1 MKTRVISGIAVALI
15 LVGAAFG
22 IWTPV
27 WDILFCLLAGAATYE
42 VMKVAGIRYMPLRVV
57 AVIFGALFP
66 AVLIYLPQVWIIALY
81 VFVVLLV
88 YIILTLAN
96 NKEVLFK
103 DMTISLYATLLV
115 PAGFACVPI
124 IANLYQ
130 MFPGQIDKY
139 ETFYMTFS
147 VVVTALLNDVFA
159 YFIGS
164 QLGKHKMTPVLS
176 PHKSWEGAIGG
187 IICDVIAMM
196 LFLLIFVKCIY
207 KKAFFMP
214 AWLYGIIVLITAV
227 VSIYGDL
234 IASFIKRN
242 YGVKDYSHLI
252 PGHGGIMDRFDSVIL
267 AAPTMFALTYLFAH
281 FALV

>member
-1 MKTRVISGIAVALI
+1 MAAVLI
-15 LVGAAFG
+15 GAAFG

-42 VMKVAGIRYMPLRVV
+42 IMKVAGITYMPLRVTAIV
-57 AVIFGALFP
+57 FGALFP
-66 AVLIYLPQVWIIALY
+66 AALIYLPQLWIIALY
-81 VFVVLLV
+81 VFVVFLV
-88 YIILTLAN
+88 YVIMTLAN
-96 NKEVLFK
+96 NQHIHFQ
-103 DMTISLYATLLV
+103 DMAISLYATLLV
-115 PAGFACVPI
+115 PAGFACVAI

-164 QLGKHKMTPVLS
+164 AIGKHKMTPVLS

-187 IICDVIAMM
+187 VVCDTILMM
-196 LFLLIFVKCIY
+196 IFLLIFVKCIA

-214 AWLYGIIVLITAV
+214 VWLYAIFVVITAV
-227 VSIYGDL
+227 MGIYGDL

-242 YGVKDYSHLI
+242 YGVKDYSKLI

-267 AAPTMFALTYLFAH
+267 AAPTLFALTYIYAH
-281 FALV
+281 FAL

>member
-1 MKTRVISGIAVALI
+1 MKTRVISGIVVAAVLI
-15 LVGAAFG
+15 GAACLLF
-22 IWTPV
+22 TPV
-27 WDILFCLLAGAATYE
+27 WDILFCVLAGAATYE
-42 VMKVAGIRYMPLRVV
+42 IMKVAGIQSKPLRVI
-57 AVIFGALFP
+57 AIIFGALFP
-66 AVLIYLPQVWIIALY
+66 ALLIYLPQLWLIGLY

-88 YIILTLAN
+88 FIILTLAN
-96 NKEVLFK
+96 NTKIKFQ
-103 DMTISLYATLLV
+103 DMAVSVYATLVV
-115 PAGFACVPI
+115 PIGFACAPI

-130 MFPGQIDKY
+130 MFPGRIDKY
-139 ETFYMTFS
+139 ETFFMAFS
-147 VVVTALLNDVFA
+147 VIVTALLNDVFA

-164 QLGKHKMTPVLS
+164 GIGKHKMTPVLS

-187 IICDVIAMM
+187 VICDVILMM
-196 LFLLIFVKCIY
+196 IFLLIFVKCVA

-214 AWLYGIIVLITAV
+214 VWLYAIIVLVTAV

-234 IASFIKRN
+234 IASFIKRC
-242 YGVKDYSHLI
+242 YGVKDYSNLI

>member
-1 MKTRVISGIAVALI
+1 MKTRVISGLCVAAVLI
-15 LVGAAFG
+15 GAAFG

-42 VMKVAGIRYMPLRVV
+42 IMKVAGIKYMPLRVTAIV
-57 AVIFGALFP
+57 FGALFP
-66 AVLIYLPQVWIIALY
+66 AALIYLPQLWIIALY
-81 VFVVLLV
+81 VFVVFLV
-88 YIILTLAN
+88 DVIMTLAN
-96 NKEVLFK
+96 NQQIHFQ
-103 DMTISLYATLLV
+103 DMAISLYATLLV
-115 PAGFACVPI
+115 PAGFACVAI

-164 QLGKHKMTPVLS
+164 AIGKHKMTPVLS

-187 IICDVIAMM
+187 VVCDTILMM
-196 LFLLIFVKCIY
+196 IFLLIFVKCIA

-214 AWLYGIIVLITAV
+214 VWLYAIFVVITAV
-227 VSIYGDL
+227 MGIYGDL

-242 YGVKDYSHLI
+242 YGVKDYSRLI

-267 AAPTMFALTYLFAH
+267 AAPTLFALTYIYAH
-281 FALV
+281 FAL

>member
-1 MKTRVISGIAVALI
+1 MKTRVISGICVAAVLI
-15 LVGAAFG
+15 GAAFG

-42 VMKVAGIRYMPLRVV
+42 IMKVAGIKYMPLRVTAIV
-57 AVIFGALFP
+57 FGALFP
-66 AVLIYLPQVWIIALY
+66 AALIYLPQLWIIALY

-88 YIILTLAN
+88 YIIMTLAN
-96 NKEVLFK
+96 NQQIHFK
-103 DMTISLYATLLV
+103 DMAISLYATLLV
-115 PAGFACVPI
+115 PAGFACVAI

-164 QLGKHKMTPVLS
+164 AIGKHKMTPVLS

-187 IICDVIAMM
+187 VVCDTILMM
-196 LFLLIFVKCIY
+196 IFLLIFVKCIA

-214 AWLYGIIVLITAV
+214 AWLYAVFVVVTAV
-227 VSIYGDL
+227 MGIYGDL

-242 YGVKDYSHLI
+242 YGVKDYSKLI

-267 AAPTMFALTYLFAH
+267 AAPTLFALTYIYAH
-281 FALV
+281 FAL